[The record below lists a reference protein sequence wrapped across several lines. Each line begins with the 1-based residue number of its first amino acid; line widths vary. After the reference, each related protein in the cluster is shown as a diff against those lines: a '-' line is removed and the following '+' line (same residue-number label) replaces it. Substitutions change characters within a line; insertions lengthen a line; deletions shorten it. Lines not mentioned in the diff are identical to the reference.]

1 MMKKSPTKD
10 GYALMAVYQ
19 DEQAKGIGNDIVI
32 STDPIKHIHLKALW
46 NALEKNENDLWEGN
60 RPKDMPRLLTSYPNN
75 NGPNEPW
82 WDDMGNYT
90 LIAAPK
96 MVGSEY
102 GRRVSWNRVKELIKE
117 LYSKGTQ

>member
-1 MMKKSPTKD
+1 
-10 GYALMAVYQ
+10 MAVHNSKV
-19 DEQAKGIGNDIVI
+19 KGTGNDIVI
-32 STDPIKHIHLKALW
+32 SVDPLKNVYLKALW
-46 NALEKNENDLWEGN
+46 STLEKEENLLWGKS
-60 RPKDMPRLLTSYPNN
+60 RPKNNPRPLKSYPHN

-102 GRRVSWNRVKELIKE
+102 GRCVSWNRVKELIKQ
-117 LYSKGTQ
+117 LYAKGAQV